1 MRLILI
7 RHGESEG
14 NASGVIQGRMD
25 FGLSPAG
32 LLQAR
37 ATAEALAG
45 LAADRLVTSPLRRAV
60 QTAEIIAGPL
70 GCEPSPMPGLMEYD
84 IGLASGLTAG
94 ELRQR
99 FPGVFAAAAAGE
111 RPAFPGEEGRDNFA
125 ARLQQALDDLSRG
138 GGTTVA
144 VAHGGVISSLCHL
157 VVGIGVNRP
166 GAFHVANC
174 SLTEIIRDR
183 AGRLVVARHN
193 DTCHLGGLATFAGRG

>member
-25 FGLSPAG
+25 FGLSPTG
-32 LLQAR
+32 VRQAH
-37 ATAEALAG
+37 ATAAFLAEFE
-45 LAADRLVTSPLRRAV
+45 ADRVVTSPLRRAAE
-60 QTAEIIAGPL
+60 TAGIIAGQLGHEPL
-70 GCEPSPMPGLMEYD
+70 PMPELMEYD
-84 IGLASGLTAG
+84 IGHASGLTGA

-99 FPGVFAAAAAGE
+99 FPAVFAAAAAGN
-111 RPAFPGEEGRDNFA
+111 RPAFPGEEGRDHFA
-125 ARLQQALDDLSRG
+125 ARLRKALDDLAEA

-157 VVGIGVNRP
+157 VVGMDVNRP

-174 SLTEIIRDR
+174 SLTEIVRDR

-193 DTCHLGGLATFAGRG
+193 DTCHLSGMVTFTDRG